1 MTNTN
6 DTTKEKDP
14 KETKA
19 FQRLKKKLTIDLLWI
34 WTLKL
39 LKERPKYAYEL
50 RSEFKER
57 FGFNPATVTYYA
69 VLYMLEK
76 EGIVKK
82 VVIADNTERIDR
94 KYYAIT
100 DFGYKLLEEAKI
112 FLKSTYEK
120 IFAEEEK

>member
-1 MTNTN
+1 MSENT
-6 DTTKEKDP
+6 EKNKKSP

-19 FQRLKKKLTIDLLWI
+19 FQRLKKNLTIDLLWI

-50 RSEFKER
+50 RKEFKEQ
-57 FGFNPATVTYYA
+57 FGFSPATVTYYA
-69 VLYMLEK
+69 VLYMLER

-82 VVIADNTERIDR
+82 VEAIEGNERIDR

-100 DFGYKLLEEAKI
+100 EFGYMLLEEAKN
-112 FLKSTYEK
+112 FLNETYKKLFQE
-120 IFAEEEK
+120 